1 MPSADPSE
9 WLDDYAQ
16 MLYDAELVEA
26 ANDEL
31 NINTNQGDEQ

>member
-1 MPSADPSE
+1 MHSADPSE

-16 MLYDAELVEA
+16 MLYDIELINQ

-31 NINTNQGDEQ
+31 ATIQGADE